1 MVAVSRRQVPP
12 WEQWSRIAYRR
23 WKDGKNKNFGGIKH
37 LYSSFK
43 VYERT
48 VAAIK
53 DGTTHERLVA
63 TQLDKNGQKGNI
75 LCSEALDEF
84 GERLRPCI
92 TDIGVRFQQLSH
104 APLESYQGR
113 LCLSILKSTVS
124 AIPYIPTDSIFKLL
138 VSYSKV
144 VNSLVYLP
152 REGNVCT
159 KFNLKLSSRETCK
172 KLFGCLE
179 ERRFKVNSDNAC
191 SLIESYTRLCA
202 GFGQDSETMCKIYKD
217 SIELITTG
225 RVILQM
231 RELDKLLLL
240 FGRMGIYNKDFVE
253 HYSSK
258 IARSFGDCAENQI
271 GNFCRYMSK
280 VPYIESEPSESHI
293 DLLKQRGG
301 SKGTPRIAGMANREY
316 VKRLPR
322 HYTKILL
329 NRRSYDFVPKVDY
342 SKNLSDEEQKTV
354 LKGWDFKN
362 SKFIKTLDRRLPYVL
377 HQYTYFNLID
387 VAEMY
392 YIYDLRSDLAP
403 RFATELWKY
412 SYTLKY
418 GYPLKSLVVL
428 SCLKLGDALTY
439 GRLIR
444 NIPATLTFNWCPD
457 LVAEALIAC
466 GSLGIK
472 KSSIYNKLAEYL
484 QSRVVYFK
492 NANMLCRIF
501 ESLGMA
507 RVPQYGLYYQMITLA
522 ESFPDWLHLKHLVHI
537 AKSCSAVGIM
547 ENRMFNLITSS
558 LSQVSECTVSE
569 LVPIIKLSCEVKLR
583 PDESQDFYRFIV
595 HFLESIRA
603 NEEISYEE
611 LVELLGGMVTIQA
624 RTSQV
629 EQLAV
634 KVLGRRKDGIDVVK
648 ILKYFS
654 ILGRI
659 ESKELLQII
668 EEQIE
673 KKIKDCDEYDLSSLI
688 WDMVSVG
695 YHLYSDIVLKVVR
708 KFTQLKPKH
717 FNTHLLTVVASL
729 IRLSSGSDAAWK
741 DFLKIVDEYKDLSWS
756 RSEESAKMIKSV
768 ASMIKDSRTFVQQ
781 FPYTIDITAL
791 YGNIDG
797 TDVCGSNIRV
807 ESPSNGGN
815 EWPYVTEV
823 TDKVQQPC
831 FTYGTDDS
839 RNDVALFYYDSKQN
853 PFVLHIRADGTHEHH
868 FNFYYQTRRRI
879 LQSRGWKDTLIQMW
893 VDRFYEKY
901 KYTTSE
907 IHLPVPEKTGEEHEC
922 GIDRLSK
929 ILPNGYFNID
939 LFREDPVDL
948 KYLRRKGFIFLSLG
962 VLAFALS
969 LYMIYHCQRASCSD
983 CLENLDKFPCDSCK
997 SAFRDHTPSPERFGL
1012 WIPRKLLT
1020 YLQHSD
1026 VNTCS
1031 PTYCVYNNV
1040 WASSTHYEKCYYST
1054 LAFNTFLW
1062 LLAMR
1067 IVRWLAMLCFKHS
1080 LPAVIPED

>member
-1 MVAVSRRQVPP
+1 MVPVSRRQVPP
-12 WEQWSRIAYRR
+12 WEQWSRVAYRR
-23 WKDGKNKNFGGIKH
+23 WKDGKNKKFGGINH
-37 LYSSFK
+37 LYASFK
-43 VYERT
+43 LYERT
-48 VAAIK
+48 VMSIK
-53 DGTTHERLVA
+53 EGNTHQRLEV
-63 TQLDKNGQKGNI
+63 TQLDKNRQDGNI
-75 LCSEALDEF
+75 LDSEALEKCR
-84 GERLRPCI
+84 EKLTPCI
-92 TDIGVRFQQLSH
+92 TDIGIRFQQLSH
-104 APLESYQGR
+104 KPLERYQGR
-113 LCLSILKSTVS
+113 LCLSILKSIEA
-124 AIPYIPTDSIFKLL
+124 AIQYISTDSIFKLL

-159 KFNLKLSSRETCK
+159 KFNLKLSSMETCK

-179 ERRFKVNSDNAC
+179 ERGFRVNSYNAY

-202 GFGQDSETMCKIYKD
+202 GFGQDVGTMCKIYKD
-217 SIELITTG
+217 SMGLITTG
-225 RVILQM
+225 RVNLKID
-231 RELDKLLLL
+231 ELDKLLVL
-240 FGRMGIYNKDFVE
+240 FGRMGIYDKDFVE
-253 HYSSK
+253 HYSNK
-258 IARSFGDCAENQI
+258 IARLFGDCGENQI

-301 SKGTPRIAGMANREY
+301 YKGPLRIAGMANREY
-316 VKRLPR
+316 VKKLPR

-329 NRRSYDFVPKVDY
+329 NRRNYDFMPKVDY
-342 SKNLSDEEQKTV
+342 SKSISDQEQKKV
-354 LKGWDFKN
+354 LKEWDFKN

-392 YIYDLRSDLAP
+392 YIYGLRSDLVP

-428 SCLKLGDALTY
+428 ACLKQGDAITY

-444 NIPATLTFNWCPD
+444 NIPATLTFNWCPE

-472 KSSIYNKLAEYL
+472 KAAIYNKLAEYL
-484 QSRVVYFK
+484 QSRILYFK
-492 NANMLCRIF
+492 NANMVCRIF
-501 ESLGMA
+501 ESLDMA

-522 ESFPDWLHLKHLVHI
+522 ESFTDWLHLKHLVHI
-537 AKSCSAVGIM
+537 AKSCSAVGMM
-547 ENRMFNLITSS
+547 ENRLFKLITSS
-558 LSQVSECTVSE
+558 MSQVSECSVSE
-569 LVPIIKLSCEVKLR
+569 LVPIIKLSCEVKLGA
-583 PDESQDFYRFIV
+583 DESQDFYRFIV
-595 HFLESIRA
+595 HFLERIRA
-603 NEEISYEE
+603 NEEVSYEE
-611 LVELLGGMVTIQA
+611 LLELLEGMVSIQA
-624 RTSQV
+624 RTSEV

-634 KVLGRRKDGIDVVK
+634 KVLGGIKDGIDVVK

-659 ESKELLQII
+659 DSKELLQIL
-668 EEQIE
+668 EEQVE
-673 KKIKDCDEYDLSSLI
+673 KKIKEFNEYDLASLI
-688 WDMVSVG
+688 WDMIAVG
-695 YHLYSDIVLKVVR
+695 YQLYSDVVLKVVR
-708 KFTQLKPKH
+708 KFTQLKPKN

-729 IRLSSGSDAAWK
+729 IRLSGGSDVAWK

-756 RSEESAKMIKSV
+756 RSEENAKVIKSV
-768 ASMIKDSRTFVQQ
+768 ASTIKDSRTFVQQ

-791 YGNIDG
+791 YGNIEG
-797 TDVCGSNIRV
+797 THVGGGKVTV
-807 ESPSNGGN
+807 ESHNNRGN
-815 EWPYVTEV
+815 QWTHVTEGS
-823 TDKVQQPC
+823 DNGQKPC
-831 FTYGTDDS
+831 FMDGSDHNG
-839 RNDVALFYYDSKQN
+839 NDVALFYYDSKQN

-879 LQSRGWKDTLIQMW
+879 LQN
-893 VDRFYEKY
+893 RFYEKY

-907 IHLPVPEKTGEEHEC
+907 IHLPEPERTREEHEC

-929 ILPNGYFNID
+929 ILPKDYFNID

-948 KYLRRKGFIFLSLG
+948 KYLRRKGFVFLGLG
-962 VLAFALS
+962 LLAFALS
-969 LYMIYHCQRASCSD
+969 IYMIYHCQRASCSD

-997 SAFRDHTPSPERFGL
+997 SAFRDHTPSPERLGL

-1031 PTYCVYNNV
+1031 PTYCVYNNI
-1040 WASSTHYEKCYYST
+1040 WSSSTHYEKCYYST
-1054 LAFNTFLW
+1054 LVFNTFLW
-1062 LLAMR
+1062 FVAMR
-1067 IVRWLAMLCFKHS
+1067 IVKWLAMLCFKHS